1 MSEDINKEIGKEI
14 GKETET
20 ETETEIE
27 IPIENQEPENQPQ
40 KTTSKEPQTKVKDIS
55 KLTLEERA
63 KIISD
68 ARSGI
73 PSEHYDVIVLKNGNT
88 RIVKKKIKT
97 PSLSNRLINEQ
108 KQEVN
113 NSKKL
118 YMSDNQLMME
128 HIIELNNQV
137 NKLANKHKKLK
148 KKYRALKHDIYEE
161 DIEQENEKGTSFG
174 LERSSS
180 IRLQESQAPSQE
192 PQSQEQQCQEQQQP
206 SKEPQNQESQSQE
219 PQPPSQAL
227 RGRTWRS
234 YLTYL

>member
-1 MSEDINKEIGKEI
+1 MSEDINKET

-68 ARSGI
+68 ARNGI

-180 IRLQESQAPSQE
+180 IRLQEPQSKEQQPPSQE
-192 PQSQEQQCQEQQQP
+192 PQGQEQQQP
-206 SKEPQNQESQSQE
+206 SKEPQSQE
-219 PQPPSQAL
+219 PQPPSQEM
-227 RGRTWRS
+227 RRTWRS

>member
-1 MSEDINKEIGKEI
+1 MSEDINKET

-68 ARSGI
+68 ARNGI

-180 IRLQESQAPSQE
+180 IRLQAPSQAPSQALVQE
-192 PQSQEQQCQEQQQP
+192 PQ
-206 SKEPQNQESQSQE
+206 SKEPQGQEPQSKEPQSQE
-219 PQPPSQAL
+219 PQPPCQEM
-227 RGRTWRS
+227 RRTWRS

>member
-1 MSEDINKEIGKEI
+1 MSEDINKETGKET

-68 ARSGI
+68 ARNGI

-161 DIEQENEKGTSFG
+161 DIEQENEIG

-180 IRLQESQAPSQE
+180 IRLQAPSQALVQE
-192 PQSQEQQCQEQQQP
+192 PQS
-206 SKEPQNQESQSQE
+206 KEPQSQE
-219 PQPPSQAL
+219 PQPPSQEI
-227 RGRTWRS
+227 RRTWRS

>member
-1 MSEDINKEIGKEI
+1 MSEDINKETGKEI

-68 ARSGI
+68 ARNGI

-161 DIEQENEKGTSFG
+161 DIEQENEIG
-174 LERSSS
+174 L
-180 IRLQESQAPSQE
+180 RLQAPSQAPSQALVQE
-192 PQSQEQQCQEQQQP
+192 PQ
-206 SKEPQNQESQSQE
+206 SKEPQGQEPQSKEPQSQE
-219 PQPPSQAL
+219 PQPPCQEM
-227 RGRTWRS
+227 RRTWRS

>member
-1 MSEDINKEIGKEI
+1 MSEIEQ
-14 GKETET
+14 TET
-20 ETETEIE
+20 TTNETTNEATDEVKEIE
-27 IPIENQEPENQPQ
+27 IPIEEKKQEV
-40 KTTSKEPQTKVKDIS
+40 SVVKDIS

-63 KIISD
+63 KIITD
-68 ARSGI
+68 ARNGI
-73 PSEHYDVIVLKNGNT
+73 PNEHYDVILLKNGNT

-161 DIEQENEKGTSFG
+161 DIEQE
-174 LERSSS
+174 
-180 IRLQESQAPSQE
+180 QAPSQALVQE
-192 PQSQEQQCQEQQQP
+192 PQS
-206 SKEPQNQESQSQE
+206 KEPQSQE
-219 PQPPSQAL
+219 PQPPSQEM
-227 RGRTWRS
+227 RRTWRS

>member
-1 MSEDINKEIGKEI
+1 MSEDINKE
-14 GKETET
+14 TET
-20 ETETEIE
+20 ETKTEIE

-68 ARSGI
+68 ARNGI
-73 PSEHYDVIVLKNGNT
+73 PSEHYDVILLKNGNT

-161 DIEQENEKGTSFG
+161 DIEQE
-174 LERSSS
+174 
-180 IRLQESQAPSQE
+180 QAPSQALVQE
-192 PQSQEQQCQEQQQP
+192 PQSKEQQPP
-206 SKEPQNQESQSQE
+206 SQESQSQE
-219 PQPPSQAL
+219 PQPPSQEI
-227 RGRTWRS
+227 RRTWRS

>member
-1 MSEDINKEIGKEI
+1 MSEDINKET

-68 ARSGI
+68 ARNGI

-161 DIEQENEKGTSFG
+161 DIEQENEIG
-174 LERSSS
+174 L
-180 IRLQESQAPSQE
+180 RLQAPSQAPSQALFQE
-192 PQSQEQQCQEQQQP
+192 PQS
-206 SKEPQNQESQSQE
+206 KEPQSQE
-219 PQPPSQAL
+219 PQPPSQEM
-227 RGRTWRS
+227 RRTWRS

>member
-1 MSEDINKEIGKEI
+1 MSEDINKET

-180 IRLQESQAPSQE
+180 IRLQE
-192 PQSQEQQCQEQQQP
+192 PQSQEQQPPSQEPQGQEQQQP

>member
-1 MSEDINKEIGKEI
+1 MSEDINKET

-68 ARSGI
+68 ARNGI

-161 DIEQENEKGTSFG
+161 DIEQENEIG

-180 IRLQESQAPSQE
+180 IRLQAPSQALVQEPQSKEPQSQE
-192 PQSQEQQCQEQQQP
+192 PQSQEQQQP
-206 SKEPQNQESQSQE
+206 SKESQNQE
-219 PQPPSQAL
+219 PQPPSQEM
-227 RGRTWRS
+227 RRTWRS

>member
-1 MSEDINKEIGKEI
+1 MSEDINKET

-68 ARSGI
+68 ARNGI

-161 DIEQENEKGTSFG
+161 DIEQENEIG
-174 LERSSS
+174 L
-180 IRLQESQAPSQE
+180 RLQAPSQALVQE
-192 PQSQEQQCQEQQQP
+192 PQSQEQQPQSQ
-206 SKEPQNQESQSQE
+206 EPQEMQSGSALKTEFQERTTSQETPSQE

>member
-1 MSEDINKEIGKEI
+1 MSEDINKETGKET

-68 ARSGI
+68 ARNGI

-180 IRLQESQAPSQE
+180 IRLQEPQSKEQQPPSQE
-192 PQSQEQQCQEQQQP
+192 PQGQEQQQP
-206 SKEPQNQESQSQE
+206 SKESQSQE
-219 PQPPSQAL
+219 PQPPSQEM
-227 RGRTWRS
+227 RRTWRS

>member
-1 MSEDINKEIGKEI
+1 MSEDEIGKETGKEI
-14 GKETET
+14 GKET

-27 IPIENQEPENQPQ
+27 IPIENQKLVQ
-40 KTTSKEPQTKVKDIS
+40 EPQTKTESQITTPQSKVKDIS

-68 ARSGI
+68 ARNGI
-73 PSEHYDVIVLKNGNT
+73 PNEHYDVIVLKNGNT

-108 KQEVN
+108 KQEAN

-118 YMSDNQLMME
+118 YMSYNQLMME
-128 HIIELNNQV
+128 HIIELNSQV

-161 DIEQENEKGTSFG
+161 DMEM
-174 LERSSS
+174 
-180 IRLQESQAPSQE
+180 E
-192 PQSQEQQCQEQQQP
+192 PQSQALV
-206 SKEPQNQESQSQE
+206 QESQETQSQALVQE
-219 PQPPSQAL
+219 PQEKTTSQPP

>member
-1 MSEDINKEIGKEI
+1 MSEDINKET

-68 ARSGI
+68 ARNGI

-161 DIEQENEKGTSFG
+161 DIEQENEIG

-180 IRLQESQAPSQE
+180 IRLQE
-192 PQSQEQQCQEQQQP
+192 PQSQEQQPPSQEPQGQEQQQP

>member
-1 MSEDINKEIGKEI
+1 MSEDINKETGKEI

-68 ARSGI
+68 ARNGI

-113 NSKKL
+113 NSKKF

-161 DIEQENEKGTSFG
+161 DIEQE
-174 LERSSS
+174 
-180 IRLQESQAPSQE
+180 QEPQSKEPQSQE
-192 PQSQEQQCQEQQQP
+192 PQSQESQQP
-206 SKEPQNQESQSQE
+206 SKESQSQE
-219 PQPPSQAL
+219 PQPPSQEM
-227 RGRTWRS
+227 RRTWRS

>member
-180 IRLQESQAPSQE
+180 IRLQE
-192 PQSQEQQCQEQQQP
+192 PQSQEQQPPSQEPQGQEQQQP
-206 SKEPQNQESQSQE
+206 SKESQSQE
-219 PQPPSQAL
+219 PKPPSQEM
-227 RGRTWRS
+227 RRTWRS

>member
-1 MSEDINKEIGKEI
+1 MSEDINKEI

-68 ARSGI
+68 ARNGI

-161 DIEQENEKGTSFG
+161 DIEQENEIG
-174 LERSSS
+174 L
-180 IRLQESQAPSQE
+180 RLQAPSQALVQE
-192 PQSQEQQCQEQQQP
+192 PQSQEQQPPSQEPQGQEQQQP
-206 SKEPQNQESQSQE
+206 SQEM
-219 PQPPSQAL
+219 
-227 RGRTWRS
+227 RRTWRS